1 MLATLIKSKMKSFLL
16 FCFFLLN
23 ISFTGFGFEKH
34 ALLIGIDEYSRP
46 SSYRPANTTGRKFF
60 ENLYGC
66 KNDVNS
72 IYSIITSRFNFNP
85 QHIDTLLDR
94 SATRNGI
101 LKALDTLL
109 QKANE
114 GDVVFIFY
122 AGHGSYVKNSKSF
135 EVDKKDQTIVPSD
148 TWFEG
153 VSDIRDKELSTYFNK
168 FLDKNIKLTVI
179 FDCCH
184 SGSIT
189 RGPNLFTGTLR
200 YMPTYDWDSKDSTK
214 SVVPEKR
221 PENNFLIFSSA
232 QSDEP
237 ADEEDD
243 DEGNIHGAFTLAL
256 IEAINQQSVGASA
269 ENLFLSARA
278 ILKSYGKL
286 QEPIIGGSIERQQQT
301 LFGFETGN
309 LSAYSLIS
317 VSGTVADTSASGI
330 IRKRIRLQGGTTLGI
345 YKESELAMINTNND
359 TLFIVRVDSV
369 LGITKSL
376 ATVLKGDIDS
386 IKPGYQFQIINW
398 VSNGKPLLKLFLPLS
413 SFSDSDVF
421 RFTEIAQELKR
432 SPNIKWQSKI
442 GKGFKDPY
450 TSVFWID
457 TVCYIKVDTS
467 SAVELKIIST
477 ETILSYC
484 KNDSSLYMEL
494 PVSKNTIESVYEK
507 LFKNKNL
514 KLVSKQESAHYIFF
528 GRLGE
533 RTLPV
538 YGFRKKYIAVKDSLE
553 SLPNETDCFELD
565 STKTRKPTQLADN
578 LYDRAVKISKI
589 RGWLSLA
596 SPDATKKSIGYHLE
610 IFNIKTNK
618 KITNREYFVGDSLQ
632 IKLVSDKDLIT
643 TDSSKL
649 YFVYVFS
656 IDQSGAMVLLYPTI
670 AEADATNKFPKKNGN
685 QIVKEVII
693 VPPYKLQPP
702 TGTDNFFLLA
712 SLEPIKNPKA
722 IFNQTSVNSDSGP
735 IEARDRIGL
744 SDLLNLG
751 NDKARSGPGKLKAD
765 WSLQKYSFRCM
776 YR

>member
-1 MLATLIKSKMKSFLL
+1 MKRFSLIFFILINFLL
-16 FCFFLLN
+16 
-23 ISFTGFGFEKH
+23 SGFGQAKH

-72 IYSIITSRFNFNP
+72 MYSIITSRFDFNP

-109 QKANE
+109 QKAKE

-122 AGHGSYVKNSKSF
+122 AGHGSYVRNSKSI
-135 EVDKKDQTIVPSD
+135 EIIKKDQTIVPSD

-153 VSDIRDKELSTYFNK
+153 VADIRDKELSSYFNK

-214 SVVPEKR
+214 SVIPEKR

-286 QEPIIGGSIERQQQT
+286 QEPIIGGSPERQQQT
-301 LFGFETGN
+301 LFGFGTGI
-309 LSAYSLIS
+309 LSDYSLIS
-317 VSGTVADTSASGI
+317 VSGIIADTSATEI
-330 IRKRIRLQGGTTLGI
+330 ITKRVRLQGGTTLGI
-345 YKESELAMINTNND
+345 YKESELAMITTNND
-359 TLFIVRVDSV
+359 TVFVVRVDTV
-369 LGITKSL
+369 LGITRSL
-376 ATVLKGDIDS
+376 ATVVKGNIDS
-386 IKPGYQFQIINW
+386 IKPGYQFRIINW
-398 VSNGKPLLKLFLPLS
+398 VSNGKPLLKLYLPRS
-413 SFSDSDVF
+413 NFSDSDII
-421 RFTEIAQELKR
+421 RFTVIAKELKQD
-432 SPNIKWQSKI
+432 SNLKWQSEM
-442 GKGFKDPY
+442 GKGYQNPY
-450 TSVFWID
+450 TTVFWRD
-457 TVCYIKVDTS
+457 SVCYVKVDTGK
-467 SAVELKIIST
+467 AIVLQTITTK
-477 ETILSYC
+477 TILSYC
-484 KNDSSLYMEL
+484 KKDSSLYMEL
-494 PVSKNTIESVYEK
+494 PVSKNTIELVAEK
-507 LFKNKNL
+507 LIKNKNL
-514 KLVSKQESAHYIFF
+514 QLVANPESAHYIFF
-528 GRLGE
+528 GRLGKQ
-533 RTLPV
+533 TLPA

-553 SLPNETDCFELD
+553 SLPNETDCFEVDANNSLTQKELLD
-565 STKTRKPTQLADN
+565 G
-578 LYDRAVKISKI
+578 LYDRAIKISKI
-589 RGWLSLA
+589 RGWLSLV
-596 SPDATKKSIGYHLE
+596 SPEATKKSLGYHLE

-618 KITNREYFVGDSLQ
+618 RITGNEYYIGDSVQL
-632 IKLVSDKDLIT
+632 KLVADKNLIV
-643 TDSSKL
+643 TDSSIR

-656 IDQSGAMVLLYPTI
+656 IDQSGSIRLIYPI
-670 AEADATNKFPKKNGN
+670 SYESDVTNKFPKINEN
-685 QIVKEVII
+685 QIVKEENIRK
-693 VPPYKLQPP
+693 PYILKIP
-702 TGTDNFFLLA
+702 TGTDNFFVLA
-712 SLEPIKNPKA
+712 SREPIKNPKA

-735 IEARDRIGL
+735 IEARDRVGL